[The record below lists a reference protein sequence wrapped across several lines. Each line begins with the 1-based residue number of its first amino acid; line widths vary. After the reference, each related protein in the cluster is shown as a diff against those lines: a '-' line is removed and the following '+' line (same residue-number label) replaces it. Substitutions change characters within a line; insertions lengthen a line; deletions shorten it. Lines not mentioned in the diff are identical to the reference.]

1 MAGLVD
7 GCDGYICGCL
17 LVIVL
22 TNFKA
27 GTDANRSTVVLRSP
41 GRLLRYAVQTIAPA
55 DGSYAYMEA
64 HADGTVSVRTN
75 TAGAVYGTV
84 AVPLHRAAG

>member
-1 MAGLVD
+1 VAGLVD

-17 LVIVL
+17 LVIAL

-55 DGSYAYMEA
+55 DG
-64 HADGTVSVRTN
+64 TVSVRTN